1 MLSAAKEN
9 ASRLR
14 PDHSSKEFAGFA
26 EEGNRDVVFSAQPEA
41 MGRPHHVSKTDD
53 AGNRV
58 NRNSHFWHAIDGDNH
73 IFAVPVDVRALSRDV
88 QGVSVTF
95 HEILSLRFFSTMEST
110 HC

>member
-9 ASRLR
+9 ASGLR
-14 PDHSSKEFAGFA
+14 SDHSGKEFAGFA
-26 EEGNRDVVFSAQPEA
+26 EEGNRDVVFSAQSET
-41 MGRPHHVSKTDD
+41 MRRPRHVSKTDD

-58 NRNSHFWHAIDGDNH
+58 NRDSQFHLAFDGDNQ
-73 IFAVPVDVRALSRDV
+73 IFAVPVDVRALSRYV